1 MAILRVEK
9 SNPEY
14 GKKNTTTLTLHS
26 SHIGCRHDVSI
37 YHSSGVNP
45 DTPIILLLH
54 GVYGSNWVWMEL
66 GGAHLVY
73 EQLKAEGLN
82 DFVLVMPSDG
92 GLWDGS
98 AYLPLKD
105 QGDYEQ
111 WIVDDVLTGVIDNI
125 DGVSA
130 QSRVYI
136 SGLSMGGYGALR
148 LGTKY
153 PEKFSGISAHSSV
166 TSMADLQQF
175 IDIDVADYQCEFEY
189 EADISYWLEKN
200 KALLPP
206 MRLDCGIEDSLYS
219 SNLQLVEVMTNLG
232 VSFQFDE
239 LNGGHEWSY
248 WYHNFKKTLMFFNE
262 IENRFIGIATN

>member
-14 GKKNTTTLTLHS
+14 GQKNTTTLTLHS
-26 SHIGCRHDVSI
+26 SHISGRQDVSI
-37 YHSSGVNP
+37 YHSNKVTPN
-45 DTPIILLLH
+45 TPIIFLLH

-98 AYLPLKD
+98 AYLPLKNH
-105 QGDYEQ
+105 GDYEQ
-111 WIVDDVLTGVIDNI
+111 WIVDDVLTAVIDNI
-125 DGVSA
+125 YGVSE
-130 QSRVYI
+130 QSRLYI

-148 LGTKY
+148 LGAKY

-175 IDIDVADYQCEFEY
+175 IEIDVADYQCEFEH
-189 EADISYWLEKN
+189 EADINYWLAKN
-200 KALLPP
+200 KASLPP
-206 MRLDCGIEDSLYS
+206 MRLDCGTEDSLYL
-219 SNLQLVEVMTNLG
+219 SNLQLVETMKNLG
-232 VSFQFDE
+232 VAYQFEE
-239 LNGGHEWSY
+239 LKGGHEWSY
-248 WYHNFKKTLMFFNE
+248 WHQNLAKTLLFFNE
-262 IENRFIGIATN
+262 IENA